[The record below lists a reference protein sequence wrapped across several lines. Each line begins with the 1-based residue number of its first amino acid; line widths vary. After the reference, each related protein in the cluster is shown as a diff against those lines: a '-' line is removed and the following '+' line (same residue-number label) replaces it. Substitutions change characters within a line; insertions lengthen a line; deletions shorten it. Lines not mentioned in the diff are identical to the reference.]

1 MLIDAATESHVEPV
15 RQLFRQY
22 AAELKVDLCF
32 QGFEAELA
40 SLPGAYAPPEG
51 RLLLAVEG
59 ADVLGCGALRP
70 HAAGVCEMKRLYLLP
85 QARGRGLGRMLAE
98 RLISEARSIG
108 YRSMVLDTLPSMGE
122 AQALYATLGF
132 EQRHSYYVTPIA
144 GTVFMEKLL

>member
-1 MLIDAATESHVEPV
+1 
-15 RQLFRQY
+15 
-22 AAELKVDLCF
+22 
-32 QGFEAELA
+32 
-40 SLPGAYAPPEG
+40 
-51 RLLLAVEG
+51 
-59 ADVLGCGALRP
+59 
-70 HAAGVCEMKRLYLLP
+70 
-85 QARGRGLGRMLAE
+85 MLAE